1 MYSFIPKSEEDILN
15 STLTTKNKVALLY
28 KMIQTD
34 TENEMLDPIAID
46 FTKPNIVKISR
57 KLQYDIDIKKLA
69 KETGLTLTIGNGSRG
84 NQGGGNKGIAFEKY
98 LSKDLGLYIMTRS
111 YEEDYKYP
119 TFMKRFIKKYLKD
132 KKDIEIIDEG
142 GLNKP
147 RPLIFEQGKIYIG
160 GTPNAGVSDIGSV
173 VTDLTV
179 KTDKG
184 NMYLS
189 LKMGPT
195 VSLFNSGIA
204 KILPKEEI
212 NSGLIR
218 NKNGLELLE
227 MLGLDQESFIEVFK
241 SYKPSATKKRAVKKS
256 VDVTN
261 KVNKAKLK
269 EFLAS
274 GLGYGYYL
282 IHAEKANTDNISE
295 YFISSSD
302 VYNYV
307 TPLKVITDYPISG
320 SSKRIDVRIS
330 TPKFE
335 FKVNIRNKS
344 GGIHPTHIICDYK
357 IKHWKESF
365 KVLNFKSFITEQT
378 RGKGLTVF
386 DIDETL
392 FQTKAMVKIMK
403 DGKLVRSI
411 DNQEYNTYKLKPG
424 ESYDYGEFRSAEVF
438 QNTSIPIMKMI
449 QKAKAI
455 IANATKSGSKVIIV
469 TARGNF
475 DDKKKFLDTFR
486 RYGID
491 IDNVYVE
498 RAGALNL
505 GSSAKNKR
513 FIFHKYLRGGKYER
527 IRFFD
532 DAMPNLTMF
541 KALRKKYPNVSFE
554 AYHVKHDGSVKKV

>member
-1 MYSFIPKSEEDILN
+1 MKSFKGHLQEMYSFIPKSEEDILN

-34 TENEMLDPIAID
+34 TENEMLDPLAID

-357 IKHWKESF
+357 IKH
-365 KVLNFKSFITEQT
+365 
-378 RGKGLTVF
+378 
-386 DIDETL
+386 
-392 FQTKAMVKIMK
+392 
-403 DGKLVRSI
+403 
-411 DNQEYNTYKLKPG
+411 
-424 ESYDYGEFRSAEVF
+424 
-438 QNTSIPIMKMI
+438 
-449 QKAKAI
+449 
-455 IANATKSGSKVIIV
+455 
-469 TARGNF
+469 
-475 DDKKKFLDTFR
+475 
-486 RYGID
+486 
-491 IDNVYVE
+491 
-498 RAGALNL
+498 
-505 GSSAKNKR
+505 
-513 FIFHKYLRGGKYER
+513 
-527 IRFFD
+527 
-532 DAMPNLTMF
+532 
-541 KALRKKYPNVSFE
+541 
-554 AYHVKHDGSVKKV
+554 

>member
-1 MYSFIPKSEEDILN
+1 M
-15 STLTTKNKVALLY
+15 
-28 KMIQTD
+28 
-34 TENEMLDPIAID
+34 
-46 FTKPNIVKISR
+46 
-57 KLQYDIDIKKLA
+57 
-69 KETGLTLTIGNGSRG
+69 
-84 NQGGGNKGIAFEKY
+84 
-98 LSKDLGLYIMTRS
+98 
-111 YEEDYKYP
+111 
-119 TFMKRFIKKYLKD
+119 
-132 KKDIEIIDEG
+132 
-142 GLNKP
+142 
-147 RPLIFEQGKIYIG
+147 
-160 GTPNAGVSDIGSV
+160 
-173 VTDLTV
+173 
-179 KTDKG
+179 
-184 NMYLS
+184 
-189 LKMGPT
+189 
-195 VSLFNSGIA
+195 
-204 KILPKEEI
+204 
-212 NSGLIR
+212 
-218 NKNGLELLE
+218 
-227 MLGLDQESFIEVFK
+227 
-241 SYKPSATKKRAVKKS
+241 
-256 VDVTN
+256 
-261 KVNKAKLK
+261 
-269 EFLAS
+269 
-274 GLGYGYYL
+274 
-282 IHAEKANTDNISE
+282 
-295 YFISSSD
+295 
-302 VYNYV
+302 
-307 TPLKVITDYPISG
+307 
-320 SSKRIDVRIS
+320 
-330 TPKFE
+330 
-335 FKVNIRNKS
+335 
-344 GGIHPTHIICDYK
+344 
-357 IKHWKESF
+357 
-365 KVLNFKSFITEQT
+365 LNFKSFITEQT

-498 RAGALNL
+498 RAGTLNL